1 MNVVSLAKVR
11 EGRRSAV
18 SGCWTSDEAAQL
30 TRLSGLQQRG
40 QGGAVE
46 FAHGTTDYDDPQ
58 FYLISGDQAQTCTA
72 CVSRLTKDGQPWYVL
87 EDGRG
92 HVIREGGCLRT
103 LVGQIAKRSLAGWRT
118 LTTLL
123 AYSAQAFLGE
133 GLDPQEVVSAAECLL
148 AVA

>member
-1 MNVVSLAKVR
+1 MNVVSLAKAR

-18 SGCWTSDEAAQL
+18 SGCWTPDEAAQL
-30 TRLSGLQQRG
+30 TRLYSLQRG
-40 QGGAVE
+40 QSGAIG
-46 FAHGTTDYDDPQ
+46 FAHGVTDYDDPQ
-58 FYLISGDQAQTCTA
+58 FFLISGDQTQTCTA

-92 HVIREGGCLRT
+92 HIVREGGCLQT
-103 LVGQIAKRSLAGWRT
+103 LVGQIATRSLTGWRT

-133 GLDPQEVVSAAECLL
+133 GLDPQGVVSAAECLL

>member
-1 MNVVSLAKVR
+1 MNVVSLAKAR
-11 EGRRSAV
+11 EGRRAAV
-18 SGCWTSDEAAQL
+18 SGCWTPDEAAQL
-30 TRLSGLQQRG
+30 TRLYGLQERG

-46 FAHGTTDYDDPQ
+46 FAHGMTDYDDPQ
-58 FYLISGDQAQTCTA
+58 FYLVSGDQVQTCTA
-72 CVSRLTKDGQPWYVL
+72 CVTRVIKNGLPWYVV

-92 HVIREGGCLRT
+92 RLVREGGCLRT
-103 LVGQIAKRSLAGWRT
+103 LVTQIATRSRAGWRT

-148 AVA
+148 ALA